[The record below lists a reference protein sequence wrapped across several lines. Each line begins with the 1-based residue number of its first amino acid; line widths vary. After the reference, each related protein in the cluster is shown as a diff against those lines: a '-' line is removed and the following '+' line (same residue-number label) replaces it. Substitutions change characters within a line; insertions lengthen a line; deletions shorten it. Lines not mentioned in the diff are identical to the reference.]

1 MKKVLFALSFMVMVG
16 LQAIYAQTTN
26 VTGTV
31 SDAMDGSPIPGVSVF
46 VKGTTIGTVTN
57 IDGQYNLGVPSD
69 AAAVVFS
76 FVGMQ
81 TKEVAYTGQGSISV
95 MMESESLDVGE
106 VMVVAYGTAKKESF
120 TGSAGVVG
128 AEKLEKRTITSVG
141 QAFEG
146 STTGVQVAGATG
158 QPGESPNIRI
168 RGYGTLNGDASPL
181 YVVDGSPF
189 DGSLA
194 DISPDDI
201 ASMTILKDASSTAL
215 YGARAANGVVMITT
229 KSGKKSDG
237 KVKIEVKAVGGVVT
251 QAIPYYETVGA
262 KDYYELMFEGYK
274 NSLIH
279 SNGYTEADAAAKASS
294 GIYSK
299 LKYNPFDVADDQIVG
314 VDGKI
319 NPDANVIAKSL
330 DWYEP
335 LEQTGHRQN
344 YNVSG
349 SGGGEHHNYYFSLGY
364 LEEEGYVVDS
374 DFERFNTRMN
384 VNVTPKK
391 WLKLGTNLSASVSTQ
406 GLASATDGNTSYANP
421 FNFARYMGPIYP
433 VYIVDPTTGDYILD
447 EYTGEKQYDLGG
459 GYSQYGINA
468 RPSGANNGRHI
479 AAELDY
485 NFNETKRNNLSNRSF
500 AEFTIIDGLKVSTN
514 IGLDI
519 QNYTKKEYE
528 NDVVG
533 DGAPSGRFN
542 ETRYTRTV
550 INWNQ
555 LINYTTSINE
565 VHNIEVLL
573 GHESYDRNYT
583 NMYGMKSNQ
592 TVTNTYEFD
601 NFVTPTSL
609 SGYSYDKKNEGYLG
623 RFKYNY
629 MNKYYFE
636 GSYRRDGS
644 SVFHQ
649 DERWGGFYSVG
660 ATWRMD
666 QEAFIQSINWIDQL
680 KLRASY
686 GQVGNDRLGTNV
698 ADFYAYQALY
708 GFRPNAGAPGLYW
721 STVGNDALT
730 WESNNSFDAA
740 VEFTVLN
747 NRLSGSLEFY
757 KKTSEDLL
765 YDMPLPLSMGLNSQP
780 RNIAT
785 MYNQGFEIG
794 LSGTII
800 KNHAFNW
807 DMDIQASTVKNEIT
821 EIPDP
826 FINGSKRWSKGHSV
840 YDYWLY
846 DYAGVDPDNGAAL
859 YNVWEEEDGK
869 MVQQFD
875 AEGNAVTTTSYSAAG
890 KRYTG
895 DSSIPDLF
903 GSISSAFSYKGFDL
917 NVLMTYS
924 IGGKILDYNYASL
937 MHGGTY
943 GRALHVDQ
951 KDGWRQEGD
960 NTDIPRLEN
969 GNSNINPTT
978 DRWLTDAS
986 YLALKNINLSYT
998 FRQQAVKDFG
1008 ISQLKVFATA
1018 ENLFM
1023 LTERKGMN
1031 PQEAFS
1037 GTTSNVYLPSRVVSF
1052 GVNVSF

>member
-1 MKKVLFALSFMVMVG
+1 
-16 LQAIYAQTTN
+16 
-26 VTGTV
+26 
-31 SDAMDGSPIPGVSVF
+31 
-46 VKGTTIGTVTN
+46 
-57 IDGQYNLGVPSD
+57 
-69 AAAVVFS
+69 
-76 FVGMQ
+76 
-81 TKEVAYTGQGSISV
+81 
-95 MMESESLDVGE
+95 
-106 VMVVAYGTAKKESF
+106 
-120 TGSAGVVG
+120 
-128 AEKLEKRTITSVG
+128 
-141 QAFEG
+141 
-146 STTGVQVAGATG
+146 
-158 QPGESPNIRI
+158 
-168 RGYGTLNGDASPL
+168 
-181 YVVDGSPF
+181 
-189 DGSLA
+189 
-194 DISPDDI
+194 
-201 ASMTILKDASSTAL
+201 
-215 YGARAANGVVMITT
+215 
-229 KSGKKSDG
+229 
-237 KVKIEVKAVGGVVT
+237 
-251 QAIPYYETVGA
+251 
-262 KDYYELMFEGYK
+262 
-274 NSLIH
+274 
-279 SNGYTEADAAAKASS
+279 
-294 GIYSK
+294 
-299 LKYNPFDVADDQIVG
+299 
-314 VDGKI
+314 
-319 NPDANVIAKSL
+319 
-330 DWYEP
+330 
-335 LEQTGHRQN
+335 
-344 YNVSG
+344 
-349 SGGGEHHNYYFSLGY
+349 
-364 LEEEGYVVDS
+364 
-374 DFERFNTRMN
+374 
-384 VNVTPKK
+384 
-391 WLKLGTNLSASVSTQ
+391 
-406 GLASATDGNTSYANP
+406 
-421 FNFARYMGPIYP
+421 
-433 VYIVDPTTGDYILD
+433 
-447 EYTGEKQYDLGG
+447 
-459 GYSQYGINA
+459 
-468 RPSGANNGRHI
+468 
-479 AAELDY
+479 
-485 NFNETKRNNLSNRSF
+485 SNRSY
-500 AEFTIIDGLKVSTN
+500 AEFTIVEGLKVSTN
-514 IGLDI
+514 VGLDI
-519 QNYTKKEYE
+519 QNYTDKDYE

-533 DGAPSGRFN
+533 DGAPSGRYN

-555 LINYTTSINE
+555 LINYTTSIND
-565 VHNIEVLL
+565 VHNFEVLL
-573 GHESYDRNYT
+573 GHESYDRHYT
-583 NMYGMKSNQ
+583 NIYGMKSNQ

-644 SVFHQ
+644 SVFHEE
-649 DERWGGFYSVG
+649 ERWGGFYSLG

-666 QEAFIQSINWIDQL
+666 QEAFIQNISWIDQL
-680 KLRASY
+680 KVRASY
-686 GQVGNDRLGTNV
+686 GQVGNDRLGTSV
-698 ADFYAYQALY
+698 ADNYAYQALY
-708 GFRPNAGAPGLYW
+708 GFRPNAGASGLYW
-721 STVGNDALT
+721 STVGNEILT

-785 MYNQGFEIG
+785 MYNQGFEVG
-794 LSGTII
+794 LSAAVVS
-800 KNHAFNW
+800 NRAFNW

-826 FINGSKRWSKGHSV
+826 FINGSKRWSEGHSV

-846 DYAGVDPDNGAAL
+846 DYAGVDPFNGAPL
-859 YNVWEEEDGK
+859 YNVWEEVDGK

-875 AEGNAVTTTSYSAAG
+875 EDGNAVTTTSYSKAG

-903 GSISSAFSYKGFDL
+903 GSFSNAFSYKGFDL

-943 GRALHVDQ
+943 GRALHIDQ
-951 KDGWRQEGD
+951 KDGWRNEGD
-960 NTDIPRLEN
+960 RTSIPRLEN

-998 FRQQAVKDFG
+998 FKQQAVKDFG
-1008 ISQLKVFATA
+1008 ISQLKVFAAA